1 MQLEETNREL
11 IDTRSEL
18 TTARSGA
25 SSPRVLLGVAPHACP
40 APPLSAASD
49 LGSLRPSPLCVESGG
64 GDRSAGGAAPSKL
77 SPSHVSPSKQAQ
89 ATEERKARLHE
100 QIRARAAER
109 RGGASPSPSA
119 ASAAAGASDGGGGGR
134 RGGDGGGGAS
144 HRAGAE
150 GAHWQV
156 RRHQPDPGRGR
167 RQAVERLVRGPV
179 QAALG

>member
-1 MQLEETNREL
+1 MQLEEANREL

-64 GDRSAGGAAPSKL
+64 DRSAGGAAASKL

-134 RGGDGGGGAS
+134 RGGDGGFGFGF
-144 HRAGAE
+144 GFDE
-150 GAHWQV
+150 N
-156 RRHQPDPGRGR
+156 
-167 RQAVERLVRGPV
+167 
-179 QAALG
+179 LGFR

>member
-1 MQLEETNREL
+1 MTPYLTPHISHPISHTPHPPLQVQLEETNREL

-64 GDRSAGGAAPSKL
+64 GDRSAGGAAASKL

-89 ATEERKARLHE
+89 SAVPSTD
-100 QIRARAAER
+100 
-109 RGGASPSPSA
+109 SPSS
-119 ASAAAGASDGGGGGR
+119 SC
-134 RGGDGGGGAS
+134 S
-144 HRAGAE
+144 HMRCIAN
-150 GAHWQV
+150 
-156 RRHQPDPGRGR
+156 
-167 RQAVERLVRGPV
+167 
-179 QAALG
+179 